1 MRSRVV
7 SFDNDELVLV
17 DDEDKVI
24 GYQNKKACHDGEGL
38 LHRAFSI
45 FLFNAAGEL
54 LVQQR
59 SASKRLWPKVWSNS
73 CCSHPRR
80 GESILKAAHRR
91 LDEELSVKA
100 DLRFLYKFRYQA
112 SYLDLGSEHEICS
125 VFLGEVENAK
135 VRPNRNE
142 ILDWRFIRPAQ
153 LDAKIQNHPEQFT
166 PWMKME
172 WELVKKALPGAA
184 EDKAAAPPVLNIR

>member
-1 MRSRVV
+1 MRSPIV

-17 DDEDKVI
+17 DAEDNIV

-38 LHRAFSI
+38 LHRAFST
-45 FLFNAAGEL
+45 FLFNANGEL

-59 SASKRLWPKVWSNS
+59 SASKRLWPEAWSNS

-80 GESILKAAHRR
+80 GESVLKAAQRR
-91 LDEELSVKA
+91 LEEELSVKT

-125 VFLGEVENAK
+125 VFLGEVKDPEI
-135 VRPNRNE
+135 RPNRNE
-142 ILDWRFIRPAQ
+142 ILDWRFIEPSQ
-153 LDAKIQNHPEQFT
+153 LDAKIRSHPEQFT

-172 WELVKKALPGAA
+172 WEQVKSALPGTV
-184 EDKAAAPPVLNIR
+184 EDKTAALSANDAR